1 MWLMVFRTIVSGFNP
16 CALNPTLFLKEGFEI
31 GFSTFGQKE
40 ISYFGLFEGR
50 NRRAFL
56 ATKALFGFVST

>member
-1 MWLMVFRTIVSGFNP
+1 MVFRSIAPGFNP
-16 CALNPTLFLKEGFEI
+16 CPFTPILFLEEGFEI

-50 NRRAFL
+50 NRQVFL
-56 ATKALFGFVST
+56 ATKSLFGFVNA